1 MISAKDGTGTEELLK
16 VIEEV
21 IMDRKRLVDR
31 TFSYNEAAKINEI
44 HNIGQIIEED
54 YRSDGIYI
62 KAHVPKEYVYMF
74 E

>member
-1 MISAKDGTGTEELLK
+1 
-16 VIEEV
+16 
-21 IMDRKRLVDR
+21 MDRKRLVDK

-44 HNIGQIIEED
+44 HNTGQIIEED

-62 KAHVPKEYVYMF
+62 KAYVPQEYIYMF